1 MSGERGTRAEGMDA
15 ADVLAQK
22 FSLGAAA
29 WEVITSPFMVPGLV
43 LGLAAMQWLGFYA
56 PEVVSLFL
64 GPSDITLAWAGMA
77 PVIIVWRIAW
87 RHHDWASARVEA
99 KRELAMRLTGASPE
113 QVEVTLFSRFRHAI
127 SNSVEGLAIL
137 CSLMALLQVFAMW
150 NGSWAFGVVVN
161 AILVVVS
168 GTLLLPSLLLDAW
181 RDDGSL
187 DRARVETI
195 YRAAVAQG
203 VDFRGALSVQ
213 PEEVDRGGDLSMSH
227 HAGSLGVVVL
237 DLDGTHAGEDAAE
250 LEREDAEQAVEVG
263 R

>member
-1 MSGERGTRAEGMDA
+1 
-15 ADVLAQK
+15 
-22 FSLGAAA
+22 
-29 WEVITSPFMVPGLV
+29 
-43 LGLAAMQWLGFYA
+43 
-56 PEVVSLFL
+56 
-64 GPSDITLAWAGMA
+64 
-77 PVIIVWRIAW
+77 
-87 RHHDWASARVEA
+87 
-99 KRELAMRLTGASPE
+99 MRLTGASPE
-113 QVEVTLFSRFRHAI
+113 QVEVTLLARFRHAI

-137 CSLMALLQVFAMW
+137 LSLMALLQVFATLH
-150 NGSWAFGVVVN
+150 GAWAFGLVVN
-161 AILVVVS
+161 AILIVVS

-213 PEEVDRGGDLSMSH
+213 TEELDRGGDLSMSQ
-227 HAGSLGVVVL
+227 HAGALGVVDEVVL
-237 DLDGTHAGEDAAE
+237 DFDDTRAEDAAE